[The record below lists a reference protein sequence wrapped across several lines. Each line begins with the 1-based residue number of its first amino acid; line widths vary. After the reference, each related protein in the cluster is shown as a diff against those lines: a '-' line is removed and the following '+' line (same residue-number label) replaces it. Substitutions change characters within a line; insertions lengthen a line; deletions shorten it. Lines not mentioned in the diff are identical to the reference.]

1 MSTSLGPCLLS
12 VIRGPLCASALSPFP
27 HEDTVRT
34 KGLVSFLLNFALRSK
49 AAALHHA
56 ESTPSSPLTSK
67 PVREPRPQRP
77 TGGGGRPGTHL
88 QVVLQP
94 RAQNLPER
102 VVGVLL
108 HPAVD
113 VHALGAELHG
123 FCWEIPFLASR
134 KTEIVRGNKGLRRG
148 YVNAVS
154 SRLVIPVKGEVQPT
168 KGPAVRPRGSPPPPA
183 GCPGTPSAA
192 SSCPPWPGAC
202 CRPWPERGASE
213 SGSPC
218 RRRGSPAGGGGGSR
232 AQCVT
237 GVPGLCWSP
246 GHSAPREARRPA
258 QSSTG
263 QHTTRPGARGTRS
276 RRAHASNRLWEM
288 PHRTLA
294 ASRAACAP
302 PAHSSPLTR
311 CFHRARFRNQNSK
324 RDTPFYFKSQFT
336 FVTRT

>member
-218 RRRGSPAGGGGGSR
+218 RRRGSPAGGGRGAAGLSVLPVSPASAGAQGTARLGRPGGRHR
-232 AQCVT
+232 AA
-237 GVPGLCWSP
+237 PA
-246 GHSAPREARRPA
+246 SAPR
-258 QSSTG
+258 G
-263 QHTTRPGARGTRS
+263 QVPGARDHGGPTPATGSGRCRTACS
-276 RRAHASNRLWEM
+276 PPRGPRVHPLRT
-288 PHRTLA
+288 HRPSLA
-294 ASRAACAP
+294 ASTGPVSVTKTANETLRSILKA
-302 PAHSSPLTR
+302 SSPL
-311 CFHRARFRNQNSK
+311 
-324 RDTPFYFKSQFT
+324 
-336 FVTRT
+336 